1 MSDHN
6 HPTPKSGIPPP
17 PLPIFISRIP
27 LTTYKVVNFMPP
39 GVYFSIQLD
48 RKANPNILNQFGLAW
63 RNKEAFV
70 IRLEYKKGE
79 LIPLGSPFSALSFK
93 CKRRGP

>member
-48 RKANPNILNQFGLAW
+48 RKINPNILNQFGLAW
-63 RNKEAFV
+63 RVKEAFN
-70 IRLEYKKGE
+70 IRLEYKKGKP
-79 LIPLGSPFSALSFK
+79 IPLGSPFSALSIK
-93 CKRRGP
+93 LKKSEP